1 LEWNNVLKNKIG
13 YQMECS
19 LHSNI
24 AIQILNLLEI
34 ELAKEGVGAQTGLK
48 TMFDYLER
56 VIQNLIL
63 FV

>member
-1 LEWNNVLKNKIG
+1 
-13 YQMECS
+13 MECS